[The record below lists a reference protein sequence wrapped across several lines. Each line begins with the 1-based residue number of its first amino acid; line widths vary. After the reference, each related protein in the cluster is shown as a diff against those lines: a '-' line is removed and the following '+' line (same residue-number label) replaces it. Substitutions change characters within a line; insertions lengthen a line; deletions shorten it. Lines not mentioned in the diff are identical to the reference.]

1 MWDKLKL
8 RRPRRSSIAQRP
20 RKKKRGELQ
29 ETRALLAGAY
39 DLSEDEGASDDEV
52 VDEVDDE
59 VDENYEE
66 VCIHEFTPTAG
77 VFV

>member
-8 RRPRRSSIAQRP
+8 RRPRRSNLGLRQ
-20 RKKKRGELQ
+20 RKKKNEMQ

-52 VDEVDDE
+52 VDEVVDEVDDE

-66 VCIHEFTPTAG
+66 VCTH
-77 VFV
+77 